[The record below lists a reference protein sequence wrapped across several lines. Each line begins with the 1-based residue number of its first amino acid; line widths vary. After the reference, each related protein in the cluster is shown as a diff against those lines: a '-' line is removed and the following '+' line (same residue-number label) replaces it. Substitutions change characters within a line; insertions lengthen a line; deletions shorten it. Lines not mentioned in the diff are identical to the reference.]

1 MLMNGK
7 TFLVSGLLNKY
18 SIATHV
24 ANQITLAGGKVI
36 LQIQNGLDQKKL
48 SRVEAGVKD
57 FPEGSI
63 LGRVECDASSPESI
77 LNAIQAA
84 KKIVSQVDGL
94 VHSIGAC
101 NTERLVKNG
110 ILLTT
115 LEDFTGAL
123 NVSAYSYISMV
134 QAAVKEDF
142 LGPQASCLALSYLGG
157 DKVVPHYD
165 LMGVAKAA
173 LEASNRYLAAALGER
188 GIRCNI
194 LSPGPL
200 KTAAGKGI
208 SDFEKIGWHVDGNC
222 FLPNRP
228 GQEEAAKAALFLL
241 SDLSKGITAEVMY
254 CDGGYR
260 QNGMHFNHHRNS
272 SQDAEQ

>member
-18 SIATHV
+18 SIGTHI

-36 LQIQNGLDQKKL
+36 LQIQKGLDHKKL
-48 SRVEAGVKD
+48 SRLDAAVKD

-63 LGRVECDASSPESI
+63 LGRVECDVSSQEDIRSTMSHVKNI
-77 LNAIQAA
+77 TSEL
-84 KKIVSQVDGL
+84 SGL

-101 NTERLVKNG
+101 NTERLVKHG
-110 ILLTT
+110 IMQTT
-115 LEDFTGAL
+115 LDDFTGAL
-123 NVSAYSYISMV
+123 NVSAFSYVAMV
-134 QAAVKEDF
+134 QEAHKAGLLKE
-142 LGPQASCLALSYLGG
+142 GSSCLALSYIGS

-165 LMGVAKAA
+165 LMGIAKAA
-173 LEASNRYLAAALGER
+173 LECSNRYLATALGKQK
-188 GIRCNI
+188 IRCNI

-208 SDFEKIGWHVDGNC
+208 SDFEKIGWHVDDNC
-222 FLPNRP
+222 LLPNRP
-228 GQEEAAKAALFLL
+228 NQEDAAKVALFLL
-241 SDLSKGITAEVMY
+241 SGLADSITAEVIY

-260 QNGMHFNHHRNS
+260 QNGMHFNHS
-272 SQDAEQ
+272 K